1 MRAIQLAIAF
11 FAGALLYYVAV
22 VYIGGTLAAVAI
34 PRNYF
39 EFFRRQNLSFAL
51 ALLNLVTWALPVAIL
66 VTAGY
71 LAGTRLLPGI
81 GREVS
86 YSATLGMLACAAYWL
101 SQSEVWLASLS
112 LFPWWSA
119 PNTIA
124 PWVGAAVGI
133 WLIRRSKVGRLHA
146 GA

>member
-34 PRNYF
+34 PCNYF

-86 YSATLGMLACAAYWL
+86 YSVTLGMDTCAAYWL
-101 SQSEVWLASLS
+101 SQSDVGLASLS
-112 LFPWWSA
+112 LVPWWSA
-119 PNTIA
+119 PNIMA
-124 PWVGAAVGI
+124 PWVGAALGI
-133 WLIRRSKVGRLHA
+133 WLFRRSKVAGLRA